1 MNSASLK
8 RSRSVGAYEAKTKLG
23 ELLDQVESGREIT
36 ITRRARDVA
45 RLVPAA
51 QPSIDHSVFAR
62 IRALHSR
69 LSLSNKDSIRDL
81 INKGRRI

>member
-1 MNSASLK
+1 MNSASPK
-8 RSRSVGAYEAKTKLG
+8 HSRSVGAYEAKTKLG
-23 ELLDQVESGREIT
+23 ELLDQVESGQEIT

-51 QPSIDHSVFAR
+51 QPAIDHTVFTR
-62 IRALHSR
+62 IRALRSR

-81 INKGRRI
+81 INEGRRI